1 MRARGHANIEGT
13 RARRNFGHEGTRRL
27 KGTQGTRFNRLA
39 KIDEVKQRCLALLV
53 AALNEVEKRLPASME
68 LFKGLSLLH
77 PSKVLNATSRSPFN
91 QLPLVHLQ
99 QDKASQIEEQY
110 RKILHRDWHE
120 ESIYDGKVPNDTITF
135 WAGILR
141 LQNMLGKNPFK
152 ELATYALAS
161 LTNPVSNAVVERIS
175 SQVIAIKMKLRNRM
189 SVELLNALVR
199 IRSKLHFEGKCCRDI
214 IVTTQMLELFN
225 SEQMYGAS
233 TQPQSVSSSSDIE
246 IQERASDSESDDD
259 VYLHI

>member
-1 MRARGHANIEGT
+1 
-13 RARRNFGHEGTRRL
+13 
-27 KGTQGTRFNRLA
+27 
-39 KIDEVKQRCLALLV
+39 
-53 AALNEVEKRLPASME
+53 
-68 LFKGLSLLH
+68 
-77 PSKVLNATSRSPFN
+77 
-91 QLPLVHLQ
+91 
-99 QDKASQIEEQY
+99 
-110 RKILHRDWHE
+110 
-120 ESIYDGKVPNDTITF
+120 
-135 WAGILR
+135 
-141 LQNMLGKNPFK
+141 MLGKNPFK

-161 LTNPVSNAVVERIS
+161 LTNPVSNAVVERIF